1 VTYVAHLDGRVIGY
15 YALTASELAH
25 YEAPPDL
32 ARRMPRHPVPVVRLA
47 RLAVDRRHQGT
58 GLGAG
63 LLRAALLGSV
73 NAADIIGAR
82 AVVVDAK
89 DAMAAAFYEHFDFVP
104 FSGEPFRLYRAM
116 RDLRTALGLP

>member
-15 YALTASELAH
+15 YALTAGELAH
-25 YEAPPDL
+25 DDAAPEL
-32 ARRMPRHPVPVVRLA
+32 ARRMPRHPIPVIRLA
-47 RLAVDRRHQGT
+47 RLAVDRRHQGA

-73 NAADIIGAR
+73 NAADVIGAR

-89 DAMAAAFYEHFDFVP
+89 DPVAAAFYEHFDFVP
-104 FSGEPFRLYRAM
+104 FPDEPFRLYRAI
-116 RDLRTALGLP
+116 RDLRAALGYG